1 MLPATSEMLSVSFL
15 LPGLH
20 PPLIENER
28 SRAKMSVNVTHSV
41 LQQVSVRTFWAPGTA
56 LARGCG
62 RDKMDK
68 ASGFTELTDNKHV
81 SK

>member
-1 MLPATSEMLSVSFL
+1 
-15 LPGLH
+15 
-20 PPLIENER
+20 
-28 SRAKMSVNVTHSV
+28 MSVNVTHSV

-56 LARGCG
+56 LACGCG